1 MDNPDQSL
9 DVQSLAFME
18 GLYEDYLRDPQS
30 VSESWRRYFASFEGN
45 GDSGAREFQLGPS
58 FPARSIFNG
67 NGHGSNG
74 ASMAAADL
82 QDRVDQLVRLFRVR
96 GHMIAKLDPLGRPR
110 PHFEELDPD
119 YYGFTEADMEK
130 RFSSKTIAGP
140 DTLTLREII
149 EAMRETYCRS
159 IGVQFMHINSTEKQD
174 WLEQR
179 MESTRNRLEMSATM
193 QRKILQILIDATIL
207 EDFIFKKFMG
217 KKSFSLSGGETLM
230 PLLYMALEKAGE
242 NDMNGVII
250 GMSHRG
256 RMNVLIN
263 LLGKRPYEIFQEFLG
278 THPHY
283 ENKRGDVKYHLG
295 YGTKYQCDNGR
306 EMHLS
311 LCFNPSHLE
320 FVNPV
325 VSGRVRAN
333 MDRHGDNERRNGLG
347 IMIHG
352 DAAFIGEGIVQET
365 LNLSQLKGY
374 RTGGTLHIIVNNQ
387 LGFTTDPADSRSTTY
402 ASDIAKMLEVPI
414 FHVNGEDPEA
424 VAQVVNVAMDYR
436 QRFQT
441 DVVIDMYC
449 FRYWGHNEQDE
460 PMLTQPLM
468 YKQIKAHPSVKDN
481 YQEKL
486 LKLNGITR
494 AEAQAIAKERRSTL
508 SEDLNLLKNDEKPE
522 VESPHGTLAEVW
534 AHYKGGLDSDLF
546 KVDTRV
552 PEPRLRELLA
562 ATIRL
567 PEGFHPHDNVV
578 KHNAKRQQMLDGEAP
593 LDWSAAE
600 ALAYASLADEGIPV
614 RMSGQDCE
622 RGTFA
627 HRYAVIHDQETGEMY
642 RPLQHVSTG
651 QAPVR
656 IYNSPLSEAGVLGFE
671 FGYSLDYPDALVI
684 WEAQF
689 GDFVNTAQVIID
701 QFISSCEEKWEYLT
715 GLVMLLPHGSE
726 GMGSEHS
733 SARLERFLT
742 LCANDNMQVV
752 NVTTPAQI
760 FHLLRRQ
767 VKGIWR
773 KPLIVMSPKSLFRH
787 PRVVS
792 DWDDLSERRFQRV
805 LPDILPDQDRDV
817 SRILLCSG
825 KVYYELEAEREAR
838 GLSNVA
844 ILRLEQIYPL
854 PDASLKKE
862 LKKYKAGTP
871 LVWVQE
877 EPENFGAWRFL
888 RVKWGNEFAGHPFS
902 VVSRPASPSPASG
915 SETVHKAEQKRLI
928 SFAIT
933 GEQAEEA
940 GS

>member
-1 MDNPDQSL
+1 
-9 DVQSLAFME
+9 ME
-18 GLYEDYLRDPQS
+18 ALYEDYMLDPQT
-30 VSESWRRYFASFEGN
+30 VSEGWRSYFDSFQEN
-45 GDSGAREFQLGPS
+45 GDAGIRSFKAGPS
-58 FPARSIFNG
+58 FSPRSIFNAAG
-67 NGHGSNG
+67 QSPGGSE
-74 ASMAAADL
+74 MAAADL
-82 QDRVDQLVRLFRVR
+82 QDRVDQLVRLYRVR
-96 GHMIAKLDPLGRPR
+96 GHMIAELDPLGRPR
-110 PHFEELDPD
+110 PHFEELDPE
-119 YYGFTEADMEK
+119 YYGFTEADMDK
-130 RFSSKTIAGP
+130 RFSAKTIPGA

-159 IGVQFMHINSTEKQD
+159 IGVQFMHINSPAKQA
-174 WLEQR
+174 WLEKR
-179 MESTRNRLEMSATM
+179 MESTRNRLDMSVAL
-193 QRKILQILIDATIL
+193 QRKILSILIDATIL

-230 PLLYMALEKAGE
+230 PLLYLALEKAGE
-242 NDMNGVII
+242 YDMRGVII

-263 LLGKRPYEIFQEFLG
+263 LMGKRAYEIFQEFMG

-283 ENKRGDVKYHLG
+283 ERKRGDVKYHLG
-295 YGTKYQCDNGR
+295 YGTSYTCDNGK

-311 LCFNPSHLE
+311 MCFNPSHLE
-320 FVNPV
+320 YVNPV

-333 MDRHGDNERRNGLG
+333 MDRHGDHDRSHGLG

-374 RTGGTLHIIVNNQ
+374 ETGGTLHIIVNNQ
-387 LGFTTDPADSRSTTY
+387 IGFTTDPGDARSTTY

-424 VAQVVNVAMDYR
+424 VAQVVSVAMDYR
-436 QRFQT
+436 RKFQT

-449 FRYWGHNEQDE
+449 FRFWGHNEQDE

-468 YKQIKAHPSVKDN
+468 YKQIKAHPSVRDS

-486 LKLNGITR
+486 LKLGGITK
-494 AEAQAIAKERRSTL
+494 AEATQIAKERRSTL
-508 SEDLNLLKNDEKPE
+508 SDDLNLLKSDDARTH
-522 VESPHGTLAEVW
+522 ESKHGTLQEVW
-534 AHYKGGLDSDLF
+534 AKYQGGLDSDLF

-552 PEPRLRELLA
+552 PAETLKELLA

-567 PEGFHPHDNVV
+567 PEGFNAHDNVL
-578 KHNAKRQQMLDGEAP
+578 KHNAKRQQMIDGEIP

-600 ALAYASLADEGIPV
+600 ALAYASLAAEGIPV

-622 RGTFA
+622 RGTFS
-627 HRYAVIHDQETGEMY
+627 HRYGVIHDQETGEMY
-642 RPLQHVSTG
+642 RPLQHVAEG

-656 IYNSPLSEAGVLGFE
+656 LYNSPLSEAGVMGFE

-689 GDFVNTAQVIID
+689 GDFANTAQVIID

-787 PRVVS
+787 PKVVS
-792 DWDDLSERRFQRV
+792 DWSKLAESRFQRV
-805 LPDILPDQDRDV
+805 LPDTLRGNDDEV
-817 SRILLCSG
+817 TRILLCSG
-825 KVYYELEAEREAR
+825 KVYYELDAMREATGR
-838 GLSNVA
+838 RNVD

-854 PDASLKKE
+854 PEASLRKLLE
-862 LKKYKAGTP
+862 HYKPGTP

-888 RVKWGNEFAGHPFS
+888 RVKWGSEFSGHPLS

-915 SETVHKAEQKRLI
+915 SETVHKAEQMQLI
-928 SFAIT
+928 ELALN
-933 GEQAEEA
+933 GE
-940 GS
+940 

>member
-1 MDNPDQSL
+1 MDNPDQTP
-9 DVQSLAFME
+9 DCQSLAFME
-18 GLYEDYLRDPQS
+18 GLYEDYLMDPQT
-30 VSESWRRYFASFEGN
+30 VSESWRSYFDSFQHN
-45 GDSGAREFQLGPS
+45 GDTGVRSFSPGPS
-58 FPARSIFNG
+58 YRPRSIYNAG
-67 NGHGSNG
+67 GQSTGS
-74 ASMAAADL
+74 SDMVAADL
-82 QDRVDQLVRLFRVR
+82 QDRVDQLVRLYRVR
-96 GHMIAKLDPLGRPR
+96 GHMIALLDPLGRPR
-110 PHFEELDPD
+110 PHFEELDPE

-130 RFSSKTIAGP
+130 HFSSKTIPGS

-159 IGVQFMHINSTEKQD
+159 IGVQFMHINSPAKQD
-174 WLEQR
+174 WLEKR
-179 MESTRNRLEMSATM
+179 MESTRNRKEMSVAK
-193 QRKILQILIDATIL
+193 QRKILSILIDATIL

-230 PLLYMALEKAGE
+230 PLLYLALEKAGE
-242 NDMNGVII
+242 HNMNGVII

-263 LLGKRPYEIFQEFLG
+263 LLGKQPYEIFQEFLG

-283 ENKRGDVKYHLG
+283 ERKRGDVKYHLG
-295 YGTKYQCDNGR
+295 YGTKYTTDNGQ

-325 VSGRVRAN
+325 VAGRVRAN
-333 MDRHGDNERRNGLG
+333 MDRHDDAQRDTGLG

-352 DAAFIGEGIVQET
+352 DAAFIGEGISQET

-374 RTGGTLHIIVNNQ
+374 KTGGTLHIIVNNQ
-387 LGFTTDPADSRSTTY
+387 IGFTTDPADSRSTTY

-424 VAQVVNVAMDYR
+424 VAQVVSVAMDYR
-436 QRFQT
+436 RHFQT

-468 YKQIKAHPSVKDN
+468 YKQIKAHPSVKDS
-481 YQEKL
+481 YLEKL
-486 LKLNGITR
+486 LKLKGITR
-494 AEAQAIAKERRSTL
+494 AEATQIAKERRSTL
-508 SEDLNLLKNDEKPE
+508 SNDLNLLKDEDAQKH
-522 VESPHGTLAEVW
+522 ESKHGTLSEVW
-534 AHYKGGLDSDLF
+534 RKYQGGLDSDLF
-546 KVDTRV
+546 KVETRV
-552 PEPRLRELLA
+552 PEETLRELLA

-567 PEGFHPHDNVV
+567 PEGFTAHDNIL
-578 KHNAKRQQMLDGEAP
+578 KHNAKRQQMLDGESP

-600 ALAYASLADEGIPV
+600 ALAYASLAAEGLPV

-622 RGTFA
+622 RGTFS
-627 HRYAVIHDQETGEMY
+627 HRYSVIHDQVTGEMY
-642 RPLQHVSTG
+642 RPLQNVAPG

-689 GDFVNTAQVIID
+689 GDFANTAQVIID

-773 KPLIVMSPKSLFRH
+773 KPLVVMSPKSLFRH
-787 PRVVS
+787 PKVVS
-792 DWDDLSERRFQRV
+792 DWSRFSESRFQRV
-805 LPDILPDQDRDV
+805 LPDSQHVNYDKVR
-817 SRILLCSG
+817 RILLCSG
-825 KVYYELEAEREAR
+825 KVYYELEAQREAL
-838 GLSNVA
+838 GSDDVA
-844 ILRLEQIYPL
+844 ILRLEQLYPL
-854 PDASLKKE
+854 PEASLRK
-862 LKKYKAGTP
+862 LLDHYKPGTP

-888 RVKWGNEFAGHPFS
+888 RVKWGTEFAGHPFS

-915 SETVHKAEQKRLI
+915 SETVHKAEQKRLV
-928 SFAIT
+928 
-933 GEQAEEA
+933 EQAIMADTAE
-940 GS
+940 